1 MTKTVLAAALALAA
15 AHTAFAAD
23 PTETA
28 SQGADRESVA
38 VTIYNDDLALIRE
51 TRKVPLN
58 AGINRIALRDVS
70 ARIMP
75 QTATLVARG
84 DAVLQLLEQNFD

>member
-1 MTKTVLAAALALAA
+1 MTKTVLATALVLAA

-38 VTIYNDDLALIRE
+38 VTIYNDDLALIRAMAIAAAE
-51 TRKVPLN
+51 TGKLALVDVVELN
-58 AGINRIALRDVS
+58 PRYDVDERTARVAARLVDDIVNAL
-70 ARIMP
+70 
-75 QTATLVARG
+75 
-84 DAVLQLLEQNFD
+84 